1 MASQDWLSKLNS
13 LGDKPTYESKYQN
26 TIDDLL
32 NKITNRESFSY
43 DFNADP
49 LYQQYKDNYTKLG
62 NEASMNAV
70 ANVSNMTGGYGNSYA
85 ATAASQANQQYL
97 TQLNNVIPELA
108 QAAMDKYQMET
119 SDLYNQYSAVGNA
132 EDRLYGQYRDNVS
145 DYYTDRDYYYNGYN
159 NDRNYEYQQDRDKI
173 ADEQWQ
179 KQFDYNQAINDR
191 NYNYQVATDDR
202 NYNYQLNRDAISD
215 AQWEKQ
221 YQLSA
226 LKARSGG
233 SGSGSGSQKT
243 QTTMQNLNL
252 DNPVYKMYSTRV
264 NGMMATGQTTKTEAI
279 NYIKT
284 EVEKGNISEAEGNA
298 LLYDAGLI
306 SESDYIKLIKMGY

>member
-1 MASQDWLSKLNS
+1 MASQDWLNKLNS
-13 LGDKPTYESKYQN
+13 LGDKPTYESKYQSS
-26 TIDDLL
+26 IDDLL

-108 QAAMDKYQMET
+108 NAALNKYQMET
-119 SDLYNQYSAVGNA
+119 QNLYNQYSAVGDA

-145 DYYTDRDYYYNGYN
+145 DYYTNRNYYYNGYT
-159 NDRNYEYQQDRDKI
+159 NDRNYEYQQERDRI

-179 KQFDYNQAINDR
+179 KQFDYNKDVNDR
-191 NYNYQVATDDR
+191 NYNYQVSTDDR
-202 NYNYQLNRDAISD
+202 NYAYQLARDMVED
-215 AQWEKQ
+215 EQWEKQ
-221 YQLSA
+221 YQLS
-226 LKARSGG
+226 LLNSRNRSGNG
-233 SGSGSGSQKT
+233 SGDKDNTKNAAEEKDLSEYLRLATFYTQHVSNSTNNVAMQYLAALVDEGKISKSQYADLLYESGT
-243 QTTMQNLNL
+243 
-252 DNPVYKMYSTRV
+252 V
-264 NGMMATGQTTKTEAI
+264 TEAE
-279 NYIKT
+279 YKKLLQ
-284 EVEKGNISEAEGNA
+284 KG
-298 LLYDAGLI
+298 Y
-306 SESDYIKLIKMGY
+306 